1 MAWLNVPASRPDWAE
16 CESVAYYGSLIAQ
29 TGLQRMISD
38 GNWSPVCRVLYFAG
52 LAAILLFFAS
62 CIDWKVNKV
71 DELDAGFLKLR
82 SVARSVVTDPAR
94 LDTYL
99 DYSLSLES
107 ELQSFR
113 GGATDFVDRFRGAFT
128 NYDAE
133 QDRLRKL
140 TAEFRERQQQAQDRF
155 VELHLAMAHTV
166 TPEEWE
172 SLSKQERELFT
183 QLFNLA
189 TGSR

>member
-1 MAWLNVPASRPDWAE
+1 
-16 CESVAYYGSLIAQ
+16 
-29 TGLQRMISD
+29 MISD

-52 LAAILLFFAS
+52 FALVLLFFAS

-94 LDTYL
+94 LDAYL
-99 DYSLSLES
+99 DYSRSLES

-128 NYDAE
+128 DYDTE
-133 QDRLRKL
+133 QDRLRNL

-166 TPEEWE
+166 TPEEWA
-172 SLSKQERELFT
+172 SLSKQEQELFSA
-183 QLFNLA
+183 LFNVA
-189 TGSR
+189 TGAR

>member
-1 MAWLNVPASRPDWAE
+1 
-16 CESVAYYGSLIAQ
+16 
-29 TGLQRMISD
+29 MISD
-38 GNWSPVCRVLYFAG
+38 ENWSPVCRVLYFAG

-62 CIDWKVNKV
+62 CIDWKASKV

-94 LDTYL
+94 LDAYL
-99 DYSLSLES
+99 DYSRSLES

-113 GGATDFVDRFRGAFT
+113 GGATDFVDRFQGAFT
-128 NYDAE
+128 DYDTE

-166 TPEEWE
+166 TPEEWA
-172 SLSKQERELFT
+172 SLSKQELELFSA
-183 QLFNLA
+183 LFNLA
-189 TGSR
+189 TGAR